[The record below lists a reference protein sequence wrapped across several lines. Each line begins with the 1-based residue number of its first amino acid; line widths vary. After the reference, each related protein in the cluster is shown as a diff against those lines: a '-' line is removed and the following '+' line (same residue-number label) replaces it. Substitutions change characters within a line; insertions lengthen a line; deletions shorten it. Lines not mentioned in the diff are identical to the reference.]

1 MLPYRKIL
9 LTVAVC
15 VTLTFIAHAQE
26 SGKNEVGFLLGGTV
40 TPALDTASQSGR
52 LEIGSGITFQA
63 TYARELID
71 ANAVSL
77 FFELPFLATPLQD
90 VTTSNGLS
98 PANYASLFIAP
109 GVRLKLAP
117 HAALSPWFS
126 IGGGYARFDES
137 ALRLDGA
144 PNTIRGTNRGAI
156 QFGGGFDIRTPVRI
170 LFPIDLRAEV
180 RDFYSDKPNY
190 NGVANTG
197 FQHNLVFSG
206 GFVVHF

>member
-1 MLPYRKIL
+1 M
-9 LTVAVC
+9 
-15 VTLTFIAHAQE
+15 LTFIAHAQDG
-26 SGKNEVGFLLGGTV
+26 GKNEIGFLLGGTV
-40 TPALDTASQSGR
+40 TPALGTAGQGSR

-63 TYARELID
+63 TYARKLID
-71 ANAVSL
+71 ANAVGV
-77 FFELPFLATPLQD
+77 FFEVPFLATPLQN
-90 VTTSNGLS
+90 VNTSNGLS
-98 PANYASLFIAP
+98 PANYASLFITP

-117 HAALSPWFS
+117 DAAFSPWFS

-144 PNTIRGTNRGAI
+144 PNTTRGTNRGAI
-156 QFGGGFDIRTPVRI
+156 QFGGGVDIRTPFRI

-190 NGVANTG
+190 NGVANSG

>member
-1 MLPYRKIL
+1 M
-9 LTVAVC
+9 
-15 VTLTFIAHAQE
+15 LTFIASAQE
-26 SGKNEVGFLLGGTV
+26 GGKSEIGLLLGGTV
-40 TPALDTASQSGR
+40 TPALDTAGHSGR

-63 TYARELID
+63 TYARKLID
-71 ANAVSL
+71 ANAVSV

-90 VTTSNGLS
+90 VTSSNGLS
-98 PANYASLFIAP
+98 PSNYASLFITP

-117 HAALSPWFS
+117 DAAFSPWFS

-137 ALRLDGA
+137 TLRLDGA
-144 PNTIRGTNRGAI
+144 PNTTRGTNRGAI
-156 QFGGGFDIRTPVRI
+156 QFGGGVDIRTPVRI
-170 LFPIDLRAEV
+170 LFPIGLRAEV

-190 NGVANTG
+190 NGVAVSG